1 MADSETTNTPEAAPA
16 TIASEPTPA
25 NPTPA
30 APSAEAPSAAS
41 STSAGATE
49 TTIELL
55 KDNLQRQIDAVEERF
70 AKTGKLLY
78 KDAATNIKNLIK
90 EIEVLG
96 GKVEVDIEA
105 LFAKWF

>member
-1 MADSETTNTPEAAPA
+1 MTTPTEV
-16 TIASEPTPA
+16 PTPA
-25 NPTPA
+25 EKPA
-30 APSAEAPSAAS
+30 VSAEAPSAAS

-55 KDNLQRQIDAVEERF
+55 KDNLQRQIDAVEEQF